1 MFGEEGGGEVDGGVD
16 VSNLLYVKFVE
27 VDVDEDE
34 LIIDG
39 MRLFVEEGYDY
50 FLYGGL
56 LSLIVG
62 SCEEF
67 IGSYNWDYLFD
78 WGL

>member
-1 MFGEEGGGEVDGGVD
+1 MDGGVD
-16 VSNLLYVKFVE
+16 VSNLFYVKLVE

-39 MRLFVEEGYDY
+39 MWLFVEEGYDY

-62 SCEEF
+62 SWEEL
-67 IGSYNWDYLFD
+67 IGSYNWDYFLD